1 MCVCMCACVYTY
13 AMNNNDNVS
22 FIYFNIK
29 YHLFTNIF
37 SRKKFYINYSIIYV
51 YFIIGIPVWVGKEL
65 YTRYEKDNKHK
76 RNAFIVG
83 GVTAS
88 VS

>member
-1 MCVCMCACVYTY
+1 MCVCARVHVC
-13 AMNNNDNVS
+13 
-22 FIYFNIK
+22 IYI
-29 YHLFTNIF
+29 
-37 SRKKFYINYSIIYV
+37 YIYLIT
-51 YFIIGIPVWVGKEL
+51 GIPVWVGKEL

>member
-1 MCVCMCACVYTY
+1 MCVCARARVHVC
-13 AMNNNDNVS
+13 
-22 FIYFNIK
+22 IYI
-29 YHLFTNIF
+29 
-37 SRKKFYINYSIIYV
+37 YIYLIT
-51 YFIIGIPVWVGKEL
+51 GIPVWVGKEL